1 MSWLYS
7 RALVEASLA
16 AGCSAGEPS
25 VPSRSTPMPQA
36 FSSPDRT
43 TAFSRLSRYGMTC
56 EPLTDT
62 HGAALLT
69 WSRAVSRARTSAS
82 PARARA
88 STARAAGSGRRWRGS
103 LARFDRRSRSWRTA
117 QRCLFADS
125 SESWVTWPRSGMTA
139 DGRCWEL
146 AISAPRI
153 SATVYGFSL
162 PTPVASDGSSGA
174 VIGSEDL
181 FYTTG
186 TGMPRKIN
194 RNGKDGS
201 VGLARLVHMWPTPA
215 ASEGGQSLTNV
226 TEWRGRTAYRG
237 NRKVQIGLRAAVK
250 AWPTPPGFS
259 PDGRRN
265 GSSGKDLGRAVNRSL
280 PFRTPNASDG
290 PKWSRQTL
298 AERVAKRQ
306 QVRLGHQIG
315 AGGSLNPTWVE
326 WLMGWPLGWTDF
338 ASSATAKSRSAP
350 QRRGSTSSQ
359 PSTPT
364 SFTDLSRNQP
374 GEPA

>member
-25 VPSRSTPMPQA
+25 APSRSTPMPQA

-69 WSRAVSRARTSAS
+69 WSQAVSRARTSAS

-88 STARAAGSGRRWRGS
+88 STARAAGSGPIWRGS
-103 LARFDRRSRSWRTA
+103 LARFDRRSRSWKTA
-117 QRCLFADS
+117 QRSLFADS

-139 DGRCWEL
+139 AGQCWEL

-153 SATVYGFSL
+153 NATVYGFSL

-174 VIGSEDL
+174 VIGKEDQ
-181 FYTTG
+181 FYTTA

-194 RNGKDGS
+194 RNGVDGS

-215 ASEGGQSLTNV
+215 ASLGPKGGRV
-226 TEWRGRTAYRG
+226 TSRRGRKGENLIEALSDETR
-237 NRKVQIGLRAAVK
+237 
-250 AWPTPPGFS
+250 WPTPHGFS
-259 PDGRRN
+259 PDGRSN
-265 GSSGKDLGRAVNRSL
+265 GPSGNELGRAVNLSL
-280 PFRTPNASDG
+280 RFRTPMASDG
-290 PKWSRQTL
+290 KTSRRETL
-298 AERVAKRQ
+298 ALRRAKGQQIRLSHQVA
-306 QVRLGHQIG
+306 V
-315 AGGSLNPTWVE
+315 GGSLNPTWVE
-326 WLMGWPLGWTDF
+326 WLMGWPLGWTDCG
-338 ASSATAKSRSAP
+338 ASATAKSRSARP
-350 QRRGSTSSQ
+350 KRSGSS
-359 PSTPT
+359 
-364 SFTDLSRNQP
+364 P
-374 GEPA
+374 GEEDGQ